1 MHMFHDTLVSFAE
14 RRVISMKIK
23 QKNSKI
29 KHLIQLLII
38 AAAAWVLG
46 QLISPALMKAIFL

>member
-1 MHMFHDTLVSFAE
+1 
-14 RRVISMKIK
+14 MKIK
-23 QKNSKI
+23 QKNSKT
-29 KHLIQLLII
+29 KRLIQLLII